1 MTYKA
6 SKSFTLRARAEWS
19 SFNNQ
24 DLDKPQRGFIV
35 YQDVIYKQM
44 AVPISFTFRY
54 LLFNVDDFNA
64 RIYVYEND
72 VLYAYSIPAFQNRG
86 SRYYLVARYTLS
98 RNLDVYARYAQ
109 TIFDNVSIIGSGLE
123 EINGN
128 SRSEIKLSV
137 RLKF

>member
-1 MTYKA
+1 
-6 SKSFTLRARAEWS
+6 
-19 SFNNQ
+19 
-24 DLDKPQRGFIV
+24 
-35 YQDVIYKQM
+35 M